1 MQTRPFSIS
10 LVLIC
15 CLALGHSQPAF
26 AKKMYKWVNE
36 KGETIFSDQV
46 PPEQAQHRREALNE
60 KGRVV
65 EITEQA
71 RTKEQ
76 QAMDNRLEALR
87 KEQEKIIEQQKANDK
102 VLLSTFRN
110 IDDMQASLYATMQS
124 LDSQRN
130 VAQGNL
136 KRVELQLETQ
146 QKQAGTLERN
156 GKKVPQT
163 LLDEIKKTEA
173 QIQLA
178 YGEINKHIEKKN
190 RVKAEFEADIERFKF
205 LTQSPEDTAQGAE
218 QATEHKVADE
228 LGLYHCATEALCIQ
242 ALGSVREFIKRHAT
256 TPIDTDTDKLL
267 LGRAPANDSDLSLS
281 VSRIEDENKKQQL
294 FLDIRCRESSLGAEL
309 CASQK
314 VRDIKAAFRP
324 FIESAVGK

>member
-1 MQTRPFSIS
+1 MQTRTFSIS
-10 LVLIC
+10 LFLIC
-15 CLALGHSQPAF
+15 CLALGNSQPAF
-26 AKKMYKWVNE
+26 AKKMYRWVNE

-71 RTKEQ
+71 KTKEQ

-87 KEQEKIIEQQKANDK
+87 KAQEKIIEQQKANDK
-102 VLLSTFRN
+102 VLISTFRN
-110 IDDMQASLYATMQS
+110 LDDMQASLYATMQS

-136 KRVELQLETQ
+136 KRVEIQLETQ

-163 LLDEIKKTEA
+163 LLDDIKKTEA
-173 QIQLA
+173 QIQVA
-178 YGEINKHIEKKN
+178 YAEINKHIEKKN

-205 LTQSPEDTAQGAE
+205 LTQGTEDTTQSSE
-218 QATEHKVADE
+218 QVTEHKIADQ
-228 LGLYHCATEALCIQ
+228 LGLYNCETEALCTQ
-242 ALGSVREFIKRHAT
+242 AWSSVRDFIKRHAT
-256 TPIDTDTDKLL
+256 TPIDTDTDKLI
-267 LGRAPANDSDLSLS
+267 LGRAPATDSDLSLS
-281 VSRIEDENKKQQL
+281 VSKIEDANKKQQL
-294 FLDIRCRESSLGAEL
+294 FLDIRCRESSLGIEL

-314 VRDIKAAFRP
+314 VRDIKSAFRP
-324 FIESAVGK
+324 YIESTVAK